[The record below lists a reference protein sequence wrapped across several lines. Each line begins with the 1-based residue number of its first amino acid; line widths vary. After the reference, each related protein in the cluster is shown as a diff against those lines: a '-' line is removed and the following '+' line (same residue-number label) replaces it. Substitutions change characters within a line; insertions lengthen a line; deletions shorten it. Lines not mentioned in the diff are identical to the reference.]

1 MVGLISIS
9 AALVPLMQ
17 KGNELARI
25 THITLNAVILG
36 LFSWQAFTG
45 MDIVQRILSK
55 M

>member
-1 MVGLISIS
+1 MLALISIS

-17 KGNELARI
+17 KGNEFARF
-25 THITLNAVILG
+25 THITLNVVILG
-36 LFSWQAFTG
+36 LFGWQAFTG